1 MQEGGTTS
9 EAGER
14 SSRSVYQQESTRSG
28 STRRSLKECPAEAV
42 TPPEF
47 EEVRMI
53 WISKDEEDM
62 CNKPSRK
69 SSTCGKRTPRSN
81 LPDSQNELA
90 KHGECNE

>member
-28 STRRSLKECPAEAV
+28 STRRSLKGDPAETV
-42 TPPEF
+42 TPPGF
-47 EEVRMI
+47 GYVRMI

-62 CNKPSRK
+62 CNQP
-69 SSTCGKRTPRSN
+69 
-81 LPDSQNELA
+81 
-90 KHGECNE
+90 